1 MARLQ
6 SNGRRAEER
15 KGRLLNNDAP
25 LGDRARALARNLHV
39 LTVMFPDSEKPLLG
53 MQLRNAAIELVTEAV
68 VASATDDPAE
78 KQEMLRLAAVNCTR
92 IRELIQLARELDHLP
107 EDDVAEL
114 ITAVE
119 VINATIARERRTAR
133 Y

>member
-1 MARLQ
+1 M
-6 SNGRRAEER
+6 S
-15 KGRLLNNDAP
+15 NDAP

-53 MQLRNAAIELVTEAV
+53 MQ
-68 VASATDDPAE
+68 
-78 KQEMLRLAAVNCTR
+78 LRLAAVNCTR

>member
-1 MARLQ
+1 M
-6 SNGRRAEER
+6 RRSEER
-15 KGRLLNNDAP
+15 KGRLLSDDVP
-25 LGDRARALARNLHV
+25 VGDRARALARNLHV

-68 VASATDDPAE
+68 VAGATDDPAE

-92 IRELIQLARELDHLP
+92 IRELVQLARELDHLP
-107 EDDVAEL
+107 EDNVAEL
-114 ITAVE
+114 IAAVE

>member
-1 MARLQ
+1 MARIQ

-15 KGRLLNNDAP
+15 KGRPLSNDAP

-78 KQEMLRLAAVNCTR
+78 KQEMLRLAAVNCIR

-114 ITAVE
+114 IAAVE

>member
-1 MARLQ
+1 M
-6 SNGRRAEER
+6 
-15 KGRLLNNDAP
+15 
-25 LGDRARALARNLHV
+25 ARNLHV

-53 MQLRNAAIELVTEAV
+53 MQLRNAAIELATEVV
-68 VASATDDPAE
+68 VAGVTDDPAE

-92 IRELIQLARELDHLP
+92 IRELVQLARELDHLP
-107 EDDVAEL
+107 EDNFAEL
-114 ITAVE
+114 IAALE

>member
-1 MARLQ
+1 M
-6 SNGRRAEER
+6 
-15 KGRLLNNDAP
+15 NNDAP

-68 VASATDDPAE
+68 VASASDDPAE
-78 KQEMLRLAAVNCTR
+78 NQEMLLLAAVNCTR